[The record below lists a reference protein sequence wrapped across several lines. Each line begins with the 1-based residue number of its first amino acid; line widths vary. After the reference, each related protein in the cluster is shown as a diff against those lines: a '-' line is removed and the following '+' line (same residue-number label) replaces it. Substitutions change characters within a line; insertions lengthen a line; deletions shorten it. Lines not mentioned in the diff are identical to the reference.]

1 MKLRVQEIEDIV
13 GADSVSITDE
23 TRALYANDI
32 SSLPGLAGQIV
43 KNAFTLVVQ
52 PVNVRSLSDLL
63 KYSTEK
69 GIPIVPRG
77 SGTSGWGGILP
88 VKESI
93 CISMIR
99 MNKIRHI
106 DEYGLNVT
114 VEAGI
119 TWRELLMFLEQIG
132 LTLPVYPSS
141 AAAATVGGFVAS
153 GGFGI
158 GSAKHGNIKSQVT
171 GIEAVLPNGMLVRAG
186 SILCSEIDTLDED
199 ALLGG
204 QWLGRMV
211 QKDDILEQTDL
222 RELFMETYGTFGVIT
237 KVSLRVIPKLMFRT
251 FACRFDTMS
260 SMMKAVAAILEHT
273 EPYHMRFITDSYS
286 SKLFALRSGE
296 NEFGKFILSG
306 ALMNTIYELEEE
318 VELITRAVQEHAGV
332 LLSDG
337 RAEYHWSERFY
348 PLRIKN
354 LGPSLVPAE
363 AILPISNIT
372 EMYDDTIK
380 ALGRRSIGIEGTIGN
395 NGTASFL
402 VWILDDERRKISY
415 TLGWHRSFDLAHLA
429 KKHGGKPYAVALWNV
444 PYAREFYGE
453 DELNKLLKM
462 KRIVD
467 PKNSMNP
474 MKVFGGRIEVG
485 KESQAFGF
493 LAGYV
498 IALLVQN
505 FGPPFVGWSWMLD
518 ILWSPIASNLLL
530 PIIYLTAI
538 LGGIVGFLF
547 IRFLS
552 LRRALQLGIPL
563 LKMFRKLLRQK

>member
-1 MKLRVQEIEDIV
+1 MKLNVQEIEDIV
-13 GADSVSITDE
+13 GADNVSITDE
-23 TRALYANDI
+23 TRALYARDI

-43 KNAFTLVVQ
+43 KNAFKLVVQ
-52 PVNVRSLSDLL
+52 PVTMKSLIALI
-63 KYSTEK
+63 KYTNEK

-77 SGTSGWGGILP
+77 SGTSGWGGALP
-88 VKESI
+88 IKESI

-99 MNKIRHI
+99 MSRIRHV
-106 DEYGLNVT
+106 DEYGLHVT

-119 TWRELLMFLEQIG
+119 TWRELLMFLEQAG

-171 GIEAVLPNGMLVRAG
+171 GIEAILPNGMLVRAG
-186 SILCSEIDTLDED
+186 SILCSEIDDLDED

-211 QKDDILEQTDL
+211 QKDTSLEQTDL
-222 RELFMETYGTFGVIT
+222 LELFMETYGTFGLIT
-237 KVSLRVIPKLMFRT
+237 KVSLRVIPKLMFRA
-251 FACRFDTMS
+251 FAGRFDTME
-260 SMMKAVAAILEHT
+260 SMMNVVSTILEHA

-286 SKLFALRSGE
+286 SKVFALRSGD

-318 VELITRAVQEHAGV
+318 VELITRVVHEHGGV

-363 AILPISNIT
+363 AILPISSVT

-380 ALGRRSIGIEGTIGN
+380 ALGRKSVGIEGTIGN
-395 NGTASFL
+395 NGMTSFL
-402 VWILDDERRKISY
+402 AWILDDERKTISY
-415 TLGWHRSFDLAHLA
+415 TLGWHRSFDLARLA
-429 KKHGGKPYAVALWNV
+429 KNHGGKPYAVALWNV
-444 PYAREFYGE
+444 PYAREFYG
-453 DELNKLLKM
+453 DNELDKLAKM
-462 KRIVD
+462 KQIVD
-467 PKNSMNP
+467 PKNLMNP
-474 MKVFGGRIEVG
+474 MKVFGGRIEAG

-493 LAGYV
+493 LSGYMA
-498 IALLVQN
+498 ALLVQM
-505 FGPPFVGWSWMLD
+505 FGPTLLGWSWLSD
-518 ILWSPIASNLLL
+518 ILWTSTSSQIIL
-530 PIIYLTAI
+530 PIIYLISI
-538 LGGIVGFLF
+538 LGGIAGFLF

-552 LRRALQLGIPL
+552 LRRALKLGIPL
-563 LKMFRKLLRQK
+563 LKIIRKILRLK